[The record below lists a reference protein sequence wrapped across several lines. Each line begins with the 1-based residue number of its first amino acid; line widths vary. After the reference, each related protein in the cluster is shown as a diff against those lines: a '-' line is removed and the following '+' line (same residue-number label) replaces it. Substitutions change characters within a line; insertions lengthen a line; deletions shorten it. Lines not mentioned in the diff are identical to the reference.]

1 MPVSQSDVVII
12 GSGVAGALMAAE
24 LAGRGVRVCILEAG
38 APVDRTQA
46 VHNFWQAPVKVP
58 ESAYPPVPH
67 AMHPTSDKLD
77 DWYCQVG
84 PDRFKSTYLKVVGG
98 TTWHWLGTCLRL
110 LPSDFRT
117 FSEHG
122 YGTDW
127 PISYD
132 EIEPAYVRAEHAL
145 AVAGDV
151 KHELGSP
158 RSAPYPLPPIPQSY
172 LDTTLTQALHGTRF
186 IVSPTPQARNSVA
199 HDQRPPCC
207 GSSSCIPVC
216 PIQAKYDAT
225 VHLKK
230 AIGAGA
236 HLLDGCTVVRLEA
249 DDTGQIV
256 RAHYRRRDQ
265 STGDVQGRYIVLA
278 CHAIET
284 PRLLLASRNNAWP
297 QGLANTSGM
306 VGRHLM
312 DHPVQLSWALASQ
325 PVYPYRGPLSTSGI
339 ENLREG
345 AFRRQRSAYR
355 IEIGNDGWS
364 WPTGAPASTAAAL
377 ALAGIAGAD
386 LDAAIADETSRHL
399 RLAALTEQLPDPDN
413 RVALDPHKADVHGV
427 PLPHIT
433 YRVDDYARQGMAHA
447 RRDHDE
453 IFRQMGASRMQHA
466 TNFFGAGHIMGT
478 CRMGEDPRRSVVDP
492 SLFSHD
498 HKNMVIVGSSV
509 FPTGGTANPTLT
521 IAALSLRAADAIAD
535 RLAGSG
541 PG

>member
-1 MPVSQSDVVII
+1 
-12 GSGVAGALMAAE
+12 
-24 LAGRGVRVCILEAG
+24 
-38 APVDRTQA
+38 
-46 VHNFWQAPVKVP
+46 
-58 ESAYPPVPH
+58 
-67 AMHPTSDKLD
+67 
-77 DWYCQVG
+77 
-84 PDRFKSTYLKVVGG
+84 
-98 TTWHWLGTCLRL
+98 
-110 LPSDFRT
+110 
-117 FSEHG
+117 
-122 YGTDW
+122 
-127 PISYD
+127 
-132 EIEPAYVRAEHAL
+132 
-145 AVAGDV
+145 
-151 KHELGSP
+151 
-158 RSAPYPLPPIPQSY
+158 Y

-433 YRVDDYARQGMAHA
+433 YRVDDYVRQGMAHA
-447 RRDHDE
+447 RRDH
-453 IFRQMGASRMQHA
+453 
-466 TNFFGAGHIMGT
+466 
-478 CRMGEDPRRSVVDP
+478 
-492 SLFSHD
+492 
-498 HKNMVIVGSSV
+498 
-509 FPTGGTANPTLT
+509 
-521 IAALSLRAADAIAD
+521 
-535 RLAGSG
+535 
-541 PG
+541 